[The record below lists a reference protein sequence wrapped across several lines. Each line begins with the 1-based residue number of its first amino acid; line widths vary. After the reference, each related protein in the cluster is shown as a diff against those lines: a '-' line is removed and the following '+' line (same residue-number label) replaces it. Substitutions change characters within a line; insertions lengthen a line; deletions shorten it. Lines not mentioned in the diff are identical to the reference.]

1 MALMA
6 AALVVPVAAPSP
18 VAADPPPAAGVVA
31 VGQGNSH
38 SCALRANG
46 TVRCWGSNPDGVL
59 GLGADDNY
67 RVPWLSP
74 GLSTVDLG
82 TGRTATD
89 LTVSGNLSDSYNCVI
104 LDNGAVKCWGGNDFG
119 QLGLDDTEI
128 RGDEPGEMG
137 DGLPN
142 VSLGTGRTATA
153 ISVAYS
159 HTCALLDN
167 GAVKCWGNN
176 QYGQLGLGD
185 TQARGDG
192 WPGGPEMGDLLPAV
206 NLGTGRTAEAISV
219 SPVHTCALLD
229 NGDVKCWGRGV
240 GVLGLGDTA
249 NRGDGPGEMGDNLPS
264 VDLGTG
270 RTAVAISAG
279 GPSCAILDDGSLKC
293 WGPNSDGQLGLGDT
307 ATRGDAPGEMGDALP
322 AVDLG
327 TGRSAVAVSAAG
339 SRVCVVLDDAT
350 VKCWGSNVLGALGLG
365 NIANRGD
372 GPGEMGDSLP
382 SVDLGTGR
390 TASSVGAGAAAH
402 ACAVLDNGT
411 LKCWGRN
418 YHGQAG
424 VDNGGASIG
433 DGPGEMG
440 DSLPIVVLDASPTVS
455 VTADESSVAAGG
467 SVHVHVTVTN
477 PGDQALTGVTV
488 DGGNA
493 TGCDTVI
500 ASLGAGAQ
508 QTINC
513 THVTTGMD
521 LPSFTATAS
530 VTSTQTPTAVS
541 STQLTV
547 PVTLSPTIGAVA
559 GTVRETGTLTPIA
572 GGLVALLAPADYSL
586 VGYANARANGTYST
600 VAPPG
605 NYYVYALDPAGAHLA
620 GFVGSPNQV
629 AVTGGTTTTVNPTL
643 APAAGG
649 FSGTVTETGTNT
661 PINNVVVVS
670 LSTGTGQPGAGGLT
684 NGSGAYTVGPLPAG
698 SRLGVFVDLAGA
710 HATEFYNDSPG
721 IAGALPI
728 SVSGATTTGINA
740 ALAPTAPPGGG
751 AIIQGSVTDTVT
763 NAGLGGVAVIAL
775 RAVDFV
781 LVGGT
786 ITGSGGTYNLA
797 IPPGSYKLA
806 FFPLAGSHSMEWH
819 AGQPPS
825 GLGSAT
831 SVAAVAGA
839 PATVDA
845 DLDPS
850 TGTAAGTVTEVGTG
864 DPLADVWVIAISAT
878 GNVRAA
884 TTAADGGY
892 SIAGLAPGAYRLRFV
907 DPTDTHTAEWHLN
920 APDPGSATPTTV
932 TGGQTTTTDAALEP

>member
-1 MALMA
+1 MALVA

-18 VAADPPPAAGVVA
+18 VAADPPPEAGVTQVVA
-31 VGQGNSH
+31 GDMH
-38 SCALRANG
+38 TCALRANG
-46 TVRCWGSNPDGVL
+46 R
-59 GLGADDNY
+59 
-67 RVPWLSP
+67 
-74 GLSTVDLG
+74 
-82 TGRTATD
+82 
-89 LTVSGNLSDSYNCVI
+89 
-104 LDNGAVKCWGGNDFG
+104 VKCWGKN
-119 QLGLDDTEI
+119 E
-128 RGDEPGEMG
+128 
-137 DGLPN
+137 
-142 VSLGTGRTATA
+142 A
-153 ISVAYS
+153 
-159 HTCALLDN
+159 
-167 GAVKCWGNN
+167 
-176 QYGQLGLGD
+176 GQLGLGD
-185 TQARGDG
+185 QVA
-192 WPGGPEMGDLLPAV
+192 
-206 NLGTGRTAEAISV
+206 
-219 SPVHTCALLD
+219 
-229 NGDVKCWGRGV
+229 
-240 GVLGLGDTA
+240 
-249 NRGDGPGEMGDNLPS
+249 RGDGPGEMGANLPS

-270 RTAVAISAG
+270 RTATALAAG
-279 GPSCAILDDGSLKC
+279 EIHTCALLDDGTVKC
-293 WGPNSDGQLGLGDT
+293 WGGNTDGQLGLGDQVI
-307 ATRGDAPGEMGDALP
+307 RGDGSGEMGDSLP

-327 TGRSAVAVSAAG
+327 TGRTATNLVATRQGTCAL
-339 SRVCVVLDDAT
+339 LDDGT
-350 VKCWGSNVLGALGLG
+350 VKCWGANTRGQLGLG
-365 NIANRGD
+365 DQVTRGD

-382 SVDLGTGR
+382 AVGLGTGR
-390 TASSVGAGAAAH
+390 TAVDLAAGWWH
-402 ACAVLDNGT
+402 MCAVLDNGT
-411 LKCWGRN
+411 VKCWGHN
-418 YHGQAG
+418 EAG
-424 VDNGGASIG
+424 ALGLGGVSPRG

-440 DSLPIVVLDASPTVS
+440 DSLPAVGLGTGRTAVDLAAGALHTCAVLDDGNVKCWGYNPVGELGLGSTVDRGDGPGEMADFLPAVDLGVGRTATEIAAGSHHTCALLDSATVRCWGANGFGRLGLGDNATRGDGPGEMGDNLPIVVLDASPTVS

-467 SVHVHVTVTN
+467 TVHVHVTVTN

-488 DGGNA
+488 GGGNA

-500 ASLGAGAQ
+500 ASLAAGAQ

-530 VTSTQTPTAVS
+530 VVTTQTPTAVS
-541 STQLTV
+541 STPLTV

-559 GTVRETGTLTPIA
+559 GSVRETGTLTPIA

-620 GFVGSPNQV
+620 GFVGSPTQV
-629 AVTGGTTTTVNPTL
+629 TVTGGTTTTVNPTL

-670 LSTGTGQPGAGGLT
+670 LSPGTGQPGAGGLT

-740 ALAPTAPPGGG
+740 ALTPTAPPGGG

-763 NAGLGGVAVIAL
+763 NAGLGSVAVIAL

-786 ITGSGGTYNLA
+786 ITGSGGAYNLA

-819 AGQPPS
+819 AGQPSS

-831 SVAAVAGA
+831 SVAAVAGV

-907 DPTDTHTAEWHLN
+907 DPTDAHTAEWHLN

-932 TGGQTTTTDAALEP
+932 TGGQTTTTDAALEVQP